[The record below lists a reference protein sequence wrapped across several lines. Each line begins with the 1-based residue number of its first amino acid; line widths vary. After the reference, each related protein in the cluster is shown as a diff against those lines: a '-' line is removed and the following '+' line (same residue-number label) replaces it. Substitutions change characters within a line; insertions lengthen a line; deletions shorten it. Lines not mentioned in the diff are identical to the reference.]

1 MTVTLLENHDNPE
14 NKKFKIRLWEIL
26 SEWEV
31 QAKDK
36 EEAEK
41 KGWGQLDPRLDAC
54 DFKLD
59 VEEVED

>member
-1 MTVTLLENHDNPE
+1 M
-14 NKKFKIRLWEIL
+14 KRFRIQLWEL
-26 SEWEV
+26 LLGWEV
-31 QAKDK
+31 DAEDK